1 MKNRVEVTIA
11 GNRYIMTGEQSEEYM
26 AKVAA
31 LVDAKIT
38 EIREAGANCLQA
50 TTLTACDM
58 ADNYVQAVQNA
69 EKLRAETASYVEE
82 AEKLRAELKSARE
95 AIAELET
102 MLDEATK

>member
-58 ADNYVQAVQNA
+58 ADNYVQSVQN
-69 EKLRAETASYVEE
+69 

-95 AIAELET
+95 TIAELET

>member
-26 AKVAA
+26 SKVAA
-31 LVDAKIT
+31 LVDAKIA

-69 EKLRAETASYVEE
+69 DKLRTETANYVAET
-82 AEKLRAELKSARE
+82 EKLRAELKSAQE
-95 AIAELET
+95 TIAELEAL
-102 MLDEATK
+102 LDEGTK